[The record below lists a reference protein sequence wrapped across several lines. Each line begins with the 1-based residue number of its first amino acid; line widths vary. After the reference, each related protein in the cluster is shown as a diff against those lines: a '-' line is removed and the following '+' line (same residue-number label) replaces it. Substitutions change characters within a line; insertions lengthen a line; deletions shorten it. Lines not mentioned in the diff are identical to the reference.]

1 MNIRT
6 RLDKLVL
13 VCTVNK
19 TVQDMT
25 DAELE
30 QVISKFLVVKKGE
43 QITNEMLANFIVA
56 IN

>member
-19 TVQDMT
+19 AVQDMT

-30 QVISKFLVVKKGE
+30 EVISKFIVVKKGE